1 MRKGREICQEVVMAI
16 FGNKLLFAIEQKL
29 LVKGIPLV
37 TVNVIRDLFCHFP
50 AMESFA
56 GIES

>member
-1 MRKGREICQEVVMAI
+1 MVI